1 MVDLN
6 QVLSKIGQLSS
17 FIAGW
22 AGRDNSTRAVV
33 LAEELTGG
41 TVSTVIVSAA
51 RTPFGK
57 LLGGL
62 SGFAASD
69 LGAHAISAAIS
80 RAGISA
86 ELIDEVLLG
95 QVIQAGSSQS
105 AARKAAVGAGL
116 GFSVPATSINKVCL
130 SGINAIALGH
140 YLINSDPEKVVVAGG
155 MESMT
160 NTPHLL
166 PNYRKGLKYGDGVV
180 IDSMQHDALLCSFE
194 HLTMGSATDNFNAR
208 YNLSRAEQDEI
219 ALQSHLRA
227 AAATESGWLA
237 AEIAPIQV
245 GESELKVDEGIRAN
259 SSADALAK
267 LKPAFNPTGTI
278 TAGNSSSI
286 SDGAA
291 AVVLMSKAKA
301 EKLGVEYL
309 AEIISHGSVAG
320 PDTALHEQPANAIN
334 KALASA
340 NLKLSEI
347 DLFEINEAFA
357 AVSAVSM
364 KKLGISTAVTNV
376 NGGAIAIGHPVGA
389 SGARLVTTLSYELK
403 RRGGGIGAAALCG
416 GTGQGDALIIRV

>member
-1 MVDLN
+1 M
-6 QVLSKIGQLSS
+6 
-17 FIAGW
+17 
-22 AGRDNSTRAVV
+22 
-33 LAEELTGG
+33 
-41 TVSTVIVSAA
+41 STVIVSAA

-69 LGAHAISAAIS
+69 LGAHAIAGAVA
-80 RAGISA
+80 RAGIAA
-86 ELIDEVLLG
+86 EKVDEVLLG

-105 AARKAAVGAGL
+105 AARKAAVAAGL

-130 SGINAIALGH
+130 SGINAIAMAH
-140 YLINSDPEKVVVAGG
+140 YLINSDSDRIVVAGG

-160 NTPHLL
+160 NAPHLL

-194 HLTMGSATDNFNAR
+194 NLTMGSATDNFNSR
-208 YNLSRAEQDEI
+208 YQLSRAEQDEI

-227 AAATESGWLA
+227 AAATEAGWLA
-237 AEIAPIQV
+237 EEIVPIAV
-245 GESELKVDEGIRAN
+245 GDSELKVDEGIRAN
-259 SSADALAK
+259 STAESLAK

-291 AVVLMSKAKA
+291 ALVLMSKANADKS
-301 EKLGVEYL
+301 GIGYL

-320 PDTALHEQPANAIN
+320 PDTALHEQPANAITA
-334 KALASA
+334 ALAKAS
-340 NLKLSEI
+340 LKLSDL

-364 KKLGISTAVTNV
+364 KKLGISTDVTNV

-389 SGARLVTTLSYELK
+389 SGARLVTTLIYELK
-403 RRGGGIGAAALCG
+403 RRGGGVGAAALCG

>member
-1 MVDLN
+1 M
-6 QVLSKIGQLSS
+6 
-17 FIAGW
+17 
-22 AGRDNSTRAVV
+22 
-33 LAEELTGG
+33 
-41 TVSTVIVSAA
+41 STVIVSAA

-69 LGAHAISAAIS
+69 LGAHAIAAAVA
-80 RAGISA
+80 RAGIAA
-86 ELIDEVLLG
+86 EKVDEVLLG

-105 AARKAAVGAGL
+105 AARKAAVAAGL

-130 SGINAIALGH
+130 SGINAIAMAH
-140 YLINSDPEKVVVAGG
+140 YMINSDPDRIVVAGG

-160 NTPHLL
+160 NAPHLL

-194 HLTMGSATDNFNAR
+194 NLTMGSATDHFNSR
-208 YNLSRAEQDEI
+208 YQLSRVEQDEI

-227 AAATESGWLA
+227 AAATEAGWLA
-237 AEIAPIQV
+237 EEIVPIAV
-245 GESELKVDEGIRAN
+245 GDSELTVDEGIRAN
-259 SSADALAK
+259 STAESLAK

-291 AVVLMSKAKA
+291 ALVLMSKANA
-301 EKLGVEYL
+301 DRLGIGYL

-320 PDTALHEQPANAIN
+320 PDTALHEQPANAITA
-334 KALASA
+334 ALAKASL
-340 NLKLSEI
+340 NLSDL

-364 KKLGISTAVTNV
+364 KKLGISADVTNV

-389 SGARLVTTLSYELK
+389 SGSRLVTTLIYELK
-403 RRGGGIGAAALCG
+403 RRGGGVGAAALCG